1 MLGDT
6 AVAVHPDDERYQH
19 LIGKQIKLPLT
30 DRTIPVVADHHVDP
44 EFGTGAVKVTPA
56 HDPNDFEIGNRHDL
70 PFITVLDERA
80 VITVPGPFEG
90 LDRLEAR
97 SAIVAALRAEGR
109 IVAEKRPYVH
119 SVGHCSRC
127 KTTIEPRL
135 SLQWWVKVAPLAE
148 AAGDAVRDGKV
159 KIHPQEMESRYFD
172 RVYNLRRVLLL
183 PVREDQ

>member
-1 MLGDT
+1 
-6 AVAVHPDDERYQH
+6 
-19 LIGKQIKLPLT
+19 
-30 DRTIPVVADHHVDP
+30 
-44 EFGTGAVKVTPA
+44 
-56 HDPNDFEIGNRHDL
+56 
-70 PFITVLDERA
+70 DERA

-135 SLQWWVKVAPLAE
+135 SLQWWVKVAPLAQ
-148 AAGDAVRDGKV
+148 AAGDAVRDG
-159 KIHPQEMESRYFD
+159 
-172 RVYNLRRVLLL
+172 
-183 PVREDQ
+183 